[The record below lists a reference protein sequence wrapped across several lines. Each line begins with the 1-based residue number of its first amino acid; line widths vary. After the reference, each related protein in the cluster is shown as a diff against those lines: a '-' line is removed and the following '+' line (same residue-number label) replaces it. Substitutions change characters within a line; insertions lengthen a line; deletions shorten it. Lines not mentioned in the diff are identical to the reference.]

1 MRMFG
6 TGLYYLL
13 GKQQR
18 ELSMRAALYKPLRF
32 KENVKIEGESNWAQL
47 EGMDFRDRFNIA
59 LLKRFQTTFF
69 EEKNAQVI

>member
-13 GKQQR
+13 GKQHR

-32 KENVKIEGESNWAQL
+32 KENVKIEGEANWA
-47 EGMDFRDRFNIA
+47 
-59 LLKRFQTTFF
+59 
-69 EEKNAQVI
+69 